1 MDAINPVQQS
11 STVTGQS
18 NVQAAVT
25 DLGSD
30 VFLRLLVTQL
40 QSQDPTN
47 PVQNED
53 FVAQL
58 AQFTTLEQATNTNE
72 LLNTLIGQNTQR
84 TQLDLVNLL
93 GHDVLTEGHTLSLP
107 SHGEITISYALSG
120 NAHQVNIDIL
130 GPNGQILRTLN
141 PGVAQAT
148 GGHQI
153 LWDGKNES
161 GDSLP
166 AGVYE
171 YRVRAEDADLKAVP
185 ALTFARERVS
195 NIVPG
200 TDKPV
205 VVQSGKT
212 YATEDIISIH

>member
-1 MDAINPVQQS
+1 MDAINPVQPS
-11 STVTGQS
+11 STASSQS

-47 PVQNED
+47 PVENEN
-53 FVAQL
+53 FIAQL

-84 TQLDLVNLL
+84 TQFDLVNLL
-93 GHDVLTEGHTLSLP
+93 GHEVVTNGNTVNLKTD
-107 SHGEITISYALSG
+107 GEVPLSYALSG
-120 NAHQVNIDIL
+120 NAQQVNIEIL

-141 PGVAQAT
+141 PEGAQAT
-148 GGHQI
+148 GGHHI
-153 LWDGKNES
+153 LWDGKNEG
-161 GDSLP
+161 GDVLP

-171 YRVRAEDADLKAVP
+171 FRVKAVDAGQQPVP
-185 ALTFARERVS
+185 ALTFARETVT

-205 VVQSGKT
+205 VVQSGKIYT
-212 YATEDIISIH
+212 TEDLISIH

>member
-47 PVQNED
+47 PVENED

-84 TQLDLVNLL
+84 TQFDLVNLL
-93 GHDVLTEGHTLSLP
+93 GHDVVTNGNTLSLP
-107 SHGEITISYALSG
+107 TDGETTISYALSG
-120 NAHQVNIDIL
+120 NAQQVNIDIL
-130 GPNGQILRTLN
+130 GPNAQILRTLN
-141 PGVAQAT
+141 PGSAQAT
-148 GGHQI
+148 GGHHI

-171 YRVRAEDADLKAVP
+171 FRVRAEDADQKAVP

-212 YATEDIISIH
+212 YTTEDIISIH